1 MAEMITVIENI
12 EISKFIK
19 LCNKYDYRIP
29 EAILKE
35 LNLQKNKHKNIS
47 VIYADE
53 FNPQWRFANEHLIV
67 TRHFSTEMLNE
78 IKGIRK
84 NAKYSNE
91 EIEIII
97 RFIEAFNKG
106 GRGGACEIV
115 DGAIMQYDRL
125 KEKAIYAEVPNESG
139 M

>member
-1 MAEMITVIENI
+1 MAEMVTAIENI
-12 EISKFIK
+12 EISKFLK
-19 LCNKYDYRIP
+19 LCYIYHYRIP
-29 EAILKE
+29 EALLRE
-35 LNLQKNKHKNIS
+35 LNSKENRHKNIS

-53 FNPQWRFANEHLIV
+53 FNPQWRFANDHLIV
-67 TRHFSTEMLNE
+67 QNHFSTEMLNE

-106 GRGGACEIV
+106 GRGNACDIV
-115 DGAIMQYDRL
+115 DCAIMQYDRL
-125 KEKAIYAEVPNESG
+125 KEKAIYAEVEI
-139 M
+139 

>member
-1 MAEMITVIENI
+1 MAEMVTAIENI
-12 EISKFIK
+12 EISKFLK
-19 LCNKYDYRIP
+19 LCDKYDYRIP
-29 EAILKE
+29 EALLRE
-35 LNLQKNKHKNIS
+35 LNSKENRHKNIS

-53 FNPQWRFANEHLIV
+53 FNPQWRFANDHLIV
-67 TRHFSTEMLNE
+67 ERHFCLEMLNE

-106 GRGGACEIV
+106 GRGGACDIV
-115 DGAIMQYDRL
+115 DCAIMQYDRL
-125 KEKAIYAEVPNESG
+125 KEKAIYAEVE
-139 M
+139 

>member
-1 MAEMITVIENI
+1 MAEMVTAIENI
-12 EISKFIK
+12 EISKFLK
-19 LCNKYDYRIP
+19 LCYIYHYRIP
-29 EAILKE
+29 EEILRE
-35 LNLQKNKHKNIS
+35 LNSKENRHKNIS

-53 FNPQWRFANEHLIV
+53 FNPQWRFANDHLIV
-67 TRHFSTEMLNE
+67 ERHFSAEMLNE

-106 GRGGACEIV
+106 GRGGACDIV
-115 DGAIMQYDRL
+115 DCAIMQYDRL
-125 KEKAIYAEVPNESG
+125 KEKAIYAEAEI
-139 M
+139 

>member
-1 MAEMITVIENI
+1 MAEMVTAIENI
-12 EISKFIK
+12 EISKFLK
-19 LCNKYDYRIP
+19 LCYIYDYRIP
-29 EAILKE
+29 EALLRE
-35 LNLQKNKHKNIS
+35 LNLQRNRHKNIS

-53 FNPQWRFANEHLIV
+53 FNPQWRFANDHLIV
-67 TRHFSTEMLNE
+67 ERHFCLEMLNE

-106 GRGGACEIV
+106 GRGGACDTV
-115 DGAIMQYDRL
+115 DCAIMQYDRV
-125 KEKAIYAEVPNESG
+125 KEKVINEEEII
-139 M
+139 

>member
-1 MAEMITVIENI
+1 MAEMITAIENI
-12 EISKFIK
+12 EISKFLK
-19 LCNKYDYRIP
+19 LCYTYHYRIP
-29 EAILKE
+29 EVILRE
-35 LNLQKNKHKNIS
+35 LNSKENRHKNIR

-53 FNPQWRFANEHLIV
+53 FSPQWRFANDCLIV
-67 TRHFSTEMLNE
+67 ERHFSLEMLNE

-106 GRGGACEIV
+106 GRGGACDIV
-115 DGAIMQYDRL
+115 DGAIMEYERL
-125 KEKAIYAEVPNESG
+125 KEKVIYAEAEI
-139 M
+139 

>member
-1 MAEMITVIENI
+1 MAEMVTVIESI
-12 EISKFIK
+12 EISKFLK
-19 LCNKYDYRIP
+19 LCYIYHYRIP
-29 EAILKE
+29 EALLRE
-35 LNLQKNKHKNIS
+35 LNSKENRHKNIS
-47 VIYADE
+47 IIYADE
-53 FNPQWRFANEHLIV
+53 FNPQWSFANDHLIV
-67 TRHFSTEMLNE
+67 PNHFSTEMLNE
-78 IKGIRK
+78 IKGIRT

-106 GRGGACEIV
+106 GRGSACDIV

-125 KEKAIYAEVPNESG
+125 KEKVIYAEVPNESG

>member
-1 MAEMITVIENI
+1 MAEMVTAIENI
-12 EISKFIK
+12 EISKFLK
-19 LCNKYDYRIP
+19 LCYIYHYRIP
-29 EAILKE
+29 EEILRE
-35 LNLQKNKHKNIS
+35 LNSKENRHKNIS

-53 FNPQWRFANEHLIV
+53 FNPQWRFANDHLIV
-67 TRHFSTEMLNE
+67 ERHFCLEMLNE

-106 GRGGACEIV
+106 GRGGACDIV
-115 DGAIMQYDRL
+115 DCAIIQYDRL
-125 KEKAIYAEVPNESG
+125 KEKAIYAEAE
-139 M
+139 

>member
-1 MAEMITVIENI
+1 MAEMVTVIENI
-12 EISKFIK
+12 EISKFLK
-19 LCNKYDYRIP
+19 LCGKYDYRIP
-29 EAILKE
+29 DVILRE
-35 LNLQKNKHKNIS
+35 LNLQKNRHKNIS

-53 FNPQWRFANEHLIV
+53 FSPQWRFFDNHLIV
-67 TRHFSTEMLNE
+67 ERHFCLEMLDE

-106 GRGGACEIV
+106 GRGGTWDIV
-115 DGAIMQYDRL
+115 DCAIMQYDRL
-125 KEKAIYAEVPNESG
+125 REKAIYAEEII
-139 M
+139 

>member
-1 MAEMITVIENI
+1 MAEMVTAIENI
-12 EISKFIK
+12 EISKFLK
-19 LCNKYDYRIP
+19 LCDKYDYRIP
-29 EAILKE
+29 ERMLEE
-35 LNLQKNKHKNIS
+35 LNLQKNRHKNIS

-53 FNPQWRFANEHLIV
+53 FNPQWRFANDHLIV
-67 TRHFSTEMLNE
+67 ERHFCLEMLDE

-106 GRGGACEIV
+106 GQVGVCDIV
-115 DGAIMQYDRL
+115 NCAIRQYDYL
-125 KEKAIYAEVPNESG
+125 KEKAIYAEV
-139 M
+139 

>member
-1 MAEMITVIENI
+1 MAEMVTAIENI
-12 EISKFIK
+12 EISKFLK
-19 LCNKYDYRIP
+19 LCHIYNYRIP
-29 EAILKE
+29 EALLRE
-35 LNLQKNKHKNIS
+35 LNNKENRHKNIS

-53 FNPQWRFANEHLIV
+53 FNPQWRFANDHLIV
-67 TRHFSTEMLNE
+67 ERHFSAEMLNE

-106 GRGGACEIV
+106 GRGGAWDIV
-115 DGAIMQYDRL
+115 DCAIMQYDRL
-125 KEKAIYAEVPNESG
+125 KEKAIYAEEII
-139 M
+139 

>member
-1 MAEMITVIENI
+1 MAEMVTAIENI
-12 EISKFIK
+12 EISKFLK
-19 LCNKYDYRIP
+19 LCYIYGYRIP
-29 EAILKE
+29 EEILRE
-35 LNLQKNKHKNIS
+35 LNSKENRHKNIS

-53 FNPQWRFANEHLIV
+53 FNPQWRFANDHLIV
-67 TRHFSTEMLNE
+67 ERHFSAEMLNE

-106 GRGGACEIV
+106 GRGGACDIV
-115 DGAIMQYDRL
+115 DCAIMQYDRL
-125 KEKAIYAEVPNESG
+125 KEKAIYAEAEI
-139 M
+139 

>member
-1 MAEMITVIENI
+1 MAEMVTAIENI
-12 EISKFIK
+12 ETSKFLK
-19 LCNKYDYRIP
+19 LCVKYDYRIP
-29 EAILKE
+29 ETILRE
-35 LNLQKNKHKNIS
+35 LNTQRNRHKNIS

-53 FNPQWRFANEHLIV
+53 FSPQWRFSNNHLIV
-67 TRHFSTEMLNE
+67 ERHFCSEMLDE

-106 GRGGACEIV
+106 GRGGACDIV
-115 DGAIMQYDRL
+115 DCAIVQYERL
-125 KEKAIYAEVPNESG
+125 KEKVINAEVE
-139 M
+139 

>member
-1 MAEMITVIENI
+1 MAEMVTAIENI
-12 EISKFIK
+12 EISKFLK
-19 LCNKYDYRIP
+19 LCYIYDYRIP
-29 EAILKE
+29 EALLRE
-35 LNLQKNKHKNIS
+35 LNSKENRHKNIS

-53 FNPQWRFANEHLIV
+53 FNPQWRFANDHLIV
-67 TRHFSTEMLNE
+67 ERHFCLEMLNE

-106 GRGGACEIV
+106 GRGGACDIV
-115 DGAIMQYDRL
+115 DCAIMQYDRL
-125 KEKAIYAEVPNESG
+125 KEKAIYAEVE
-139 M
+139 

>member
-1 MAEMITVIENI
+1 MAEMVTAIENI
-12 EISKFIK
+12 EISKFLK
-19 LCNKYDYRIP
+19 LCYIYGYRIP
-29 EAILKE
+29 EAILRE
-35 LNLQKNKHKNIS
+35 LNSKENRHKNIS

-53 FNPQWRFANEHLIV
+53 FGPQWRFANDHLIV
-67 TRHFSTEMLNE
+67 ERHFSAEMLNE

-106 GRGGACEIV
+106 SRGGACDIV
-115 DGAIMQYDRL
+115 DCAIMQYDRL
-125 KEKAIYAEVPNESG
+125 KEKAIYAEAEI
-139 M
+139 

>member
-12 EISKFIK
+12 EISKFLK
-19 LCNKYDYRIP
+19 LCDKYDYRIP
-29 EAILKE
+29 ETLLRE
-35 LNLQKNKHKNIS
+35 LNSKENRHKNIS

-53 FNPQWRFANEHLIV
+53 FSPQWRFENDRLIV
-67 TRHFSTEMLNE
+67 ERHFCLEMLNE

-97 RFIEAFNKG
+97 KLIESLNKG
-106 GRGGACEIV
+106 NCREAESRV
-115 DGAIMQYDRL
+115 DIAIKQYEQL
-125 KEKAIYAEVPNESG
+125 KEKVINAEAE
-139 M
+139 

>member
-1 MAEMITVIENI
+1 MAEMITAIENI
-12 EISKFIK
+12 EIYKFLK
-19 LCNKYDYRIP
+19 LCYKYDYRIP
-29 EAILKE
+29 ETILRE
-35 LNLQKNKHKNIS
+35 LNSKENRHKNIS

-53 FNPQWRFANEHLIV
+53 FSPQWHFNNNHLIV
-67 TRHFSTEMLNE
+67 ERHFCLEMLNE

-106 GRGGACEIV
+106 GRGGACDIV
-115 DGAIMQYDRL
+115 DAAIMQYDRL
-125 KEKAIYAEVPNESG
+125 KEKVIDAEVE
-139 M
+139 